1 MEVNMTR
8 RKSEEIRREEI
19 LEAALKC
26 FSKRGYH
33 DTRMDDI
40 IKESGLS
47 KGAIYWYFKGKRD
60 IFIFLIEQH
69 LEEDKIIWE
78 RLLKEYELG
87 PDFLI
92 KAGLLYLKKH
102 FEDEKLSP
110 FFTEFIAE
118 SYRDKRIRKK
128 LNEVYKRWIEM
139 VKEAFDM
146 VIKEGKMK
154 KFDTESLSISLIAL
168 IEGLVE
174 LKTIFGE
181 KLKYEKIW
189 RTFAKALLEGI
200 QKGR

>member
-1 MEVNMTR
+1 MTR

-102 FEDEKLSP
+102 FEDEKVSP

-118 SYRDKRIRKK
+118 SYRDKKIRKK

-189 RTFAKALLEGI
+189 RTFAKGLLEGI

>member
-1 MEVNMTR
+1 MTR

-92 KAGLLYLKKH
+92 NTGLLYLKKH

-118 SYRDKRIRKK
+118 SYRDKKIRKK

-154 KFDTESLSISLIAL
+154 KFDTESLSISLIAM

-189 RTFAKALLEGI
+189 RTFAKTLLEGI

>member
-1 MEVNMTR
+1 MTR

-118 SYRDKRIRKK
+118 SYRDKKIRKK
-128 LNEVYKRWIEM
+128 LNKVYKRWIEM

>member
-1 MEVNMTR
+1 MTR

-118 SYRDKRIRKK
+118 SYRDKKIRKK

>member
-1 MEVNMTR
+1 MTR

-69 LEEDKIIWE
+69 LEKDKIIWE

-118 SYRDKRIRKK
+118 SYRDKKIRKK

-189 RTFAKALLEGI
+189 KTFAKALLEGI

>member
-1 MEVNMTR
+1 MTR

-69 LEEDKIIWE
+69 LEKDKIIWE

-118 SYRDKRIRKK
+118 SYRDKKIRKK
-128 LNEVYKRWIEM
+128 LNKVYKRWIEM

-154 KFDTESLSISLIAL
+154 KFDTKSLSISLIAL

>member
-1 MEVNMTR
+1 MTR

-69 LEEDKIIWE
+69 LEKDKIIWE

-118 SYRDKRIRKK
+118 SYRDKKIRKK

-189 RTFAKALLEGI
+189 RTFAKTLLEGI
-200 QKGR
+200 QKER

>member
-1 MEVNMTR
+1 MTR

-189 RTFAKALLEGI
+189 RTFAKTLLEGI
-200 QKGR
+200 QKER

>member
-1 MEVNMTR
+1 MTR

>member
-1 MEVNMTR
+1 MTR

-60 IFIFLIEQH
+60 IFIFLIVQH

-118 SYRDKRIRKK
+118 SYRDKKIRKK

>member
-1 MEVNMTR
+1 MTR

-118 SYRDKRIRKK
+118 SYRDKKIRKK

-146 VIKEGKMK
+146 AIKEGKMK